1 MDWLEK
7 VSANRKQGLQ
17 DGIDVFLVAGIF
29 NTLSFQDTLGMTGL
43 FLPFC
48 FSMLVF
54 FVDLVV
60 YMTIECWN
68 VLLKSTLQLTVT
80 WKIKN

>member
-43 FLPFC
+43 FFT
-48 FSMLVF
+48 F
-54 FVDLVV
+54 
-60 YMTIECWN
+60 
-68 VLLKSTLQLTVT
+68 LL
-80 WKIKN
+80 